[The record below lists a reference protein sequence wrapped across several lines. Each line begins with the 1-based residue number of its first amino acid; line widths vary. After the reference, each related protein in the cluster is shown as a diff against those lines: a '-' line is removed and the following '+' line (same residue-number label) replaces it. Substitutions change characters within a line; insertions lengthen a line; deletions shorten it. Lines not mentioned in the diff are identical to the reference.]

1 MIVGLGNPGKRY
13 ARTPHNA
20 GFAVIEAL
28 AGRMRLALR
37 KSWRFDSVIGEG
49 ILGEEKVILVQPQKF
64 MNLSGTAVAAI
75 ARRKGVAP
83 GDILV
88 ILDDAAL
95 PEGELRIRGRGS
107 SGGHKGLQS
116 IMDCLGS
123 QEMIRIRIGIG
134 RGLDDRSLKDHVLT
148 RLSDAEW
155 RFFLPV
161 FDLAADAVIHVLEH
175 GVDSAMNKYN
185 GKQEKAGESQMKRGI
200 AAPGG
205 NVEKI

>member
-1 MIVGLGNPGKRY
+1 
-13 ARTPHNA
+13 
-20 GFAVIEAL
+20 
-28 AGRMRLALR
+28 
-37 KSWRFDSVIGEG
+37 
-49 ILGEEKVILVQPQKF
+49 
-64 MNLSGTAVAAI
+64 
-75 ARRKGVAP
+75 
-83 GDILV
+83 
-88 ILDDAAL
+88 
-95 PEGELRIRGRGS
+95 
-107 SGGHKGLQS
+107 
-116 IMDCLGS
+116 
-123 QEMIRIRIGIG
+123 MIRIRIGIG